1 MISTISHKI
10 PLFPNRSQKNQ
21 FFQDCG
27 SAKFVWNYMRRQ
39 INQAFKQTAQYDS
52 DGKYIKKSAKT
63 PGFCELS
70 KILTQLRKELEFMKI
85 GTRTAQQQKLKDL
98 IQGYINF
105 YNNPEHFSKPSYKD
119 ELKSTRYQDCKYPCQ
134 ENKIFVAGARL
145 DRLQKFLHQSS

>member
-85 GTRTAQQQKLKDL
+85 GTPDCPTTKIERSDSG
-98 IQGYINF
+98 I
-105 YNNPEHFSKPSYKD
+105 
-119 ELKSTRYQDCKYPCQ
+119 YQ
-134 ENKIFVAGARL
+134 
-145 DRLQKFLHQSS
+145 FL